1 MAPSLS
7 LGWRRFPA
15 GSSRRKPRL
24 RCLYALLV
32 PLLLLVVL
40 LWRSLPSRSVVD
52 LDLTALMRDDSA
64 YEGEAYARTPRPSAS
79 GDPLDTRYAPF
90 KCLRCP
96 ASSSLARHAPL
107 AFVIGTQKG
116 GTTSLNYFLG
126 QNPHVLY
133 DSKEGHVLQKSK
145 VALTGLPGG
154 QICPSKG
161 QMQPVCLR
169 DKLVNRC
176 AILSHYER
184 HRRTARILSLRSW
197 WKGWRAPRSRGALR
211 FIDDSPAYLYYSHVV
226 PQRMLCVEP
235 HAKVIVLLRHPIDR
249 ALSEYKMVNRKRK
262 GLYGLEHLH
271 PFADVARAG
280 MAALVEAGLQNAS
293 LSPADE
299 YVAWTRFHERH
310 PILNEYALPGSSPVT
325 SAPDIVARGLYDVQL
340 RQWLAVLRDRFGP
353 DRMMDHILIME
364 SETFAKDNQRVY
376 DEVVD
381 FVGLPRHSLGSSAGK
396 ARNSAAKLDA
406 GLPAGE
412 QARLNY
418 VPPELR
424 AELESFYRPHL
435 RRLHELLAPLGVEI
449 SWAKDT

>member
-1 MAPSLS
+1 MGEVASARAMAPSLS

-184 HRRTARILSLRSW
+184 HRRTA
-197 WKGWRAPRSRGALR
+197 
-211 FIDDSPAYLYYSHVV
+211 
-226 PQRMLCVEP
+226 
-235 HAKVIVLLRHPIDR
+235 
-249 ALSEYKMVNRKRK
+249 
-262 GLYGLEHLH
+262 
-271 PFADVARAG
+271 
-280 MAALVEAGLQNAS
+280 
-293 LSPADE
+293 
-299 YVAWTRFHERH
+299 
-310 PILNEYALPGSSPVT
+310 
-325 SAPDIVARGLYDVQL
+325 
-340 RQWLAVLRDRFGP
+340 
-353 DRMMDHILIME
+353 
-364 SETFAKDNQRVY
+364 
-376 DEVVD
+376 
-381 FVGLPRHSLGSSAGK
+381 
-396 ARNSAAKLDA
+396 
-406 GLPAGE
+406 
-412 QARLNY
+412 
-418 VPPELR
+418 
-424 AELESFYRPHL
+424 
-435 RRLHELLAPLGVEI
+435 
-449 SWAKDT
+449 